1 MHMHSIANLA
11 SRIETVAVPYGV
23 ASIVQETLYRKAF
36 NFRVCMYVCM
46 YVHYCIIN

>member
-46 YVHYCIIN
+46 CITVS